1 MKLHILADNLLGQF
15 INEFSNRLDDVIDS
29 LNKIET
35 PVDYFRFYNS
45 ISSVYSSKIEREEI
59 EILILF
65 QAQVSECKLST

>member
-1 MKLHILADNLLGQF
+1 MKFHILSDNLLGQF
-15 INEFSNRLDDVIDS
+15 INEFSNKLDDVIDR
-29 LNKIET
+29 LDKIET

>member
-45 ISSVYSSKIEREEI
+45 ISSVYSSKIEGEDI
-59 EILILF
+59 DFDFI
-65 QAQVSECKLST
+65 SSTSF

>member
-1 MKLHILADNLLGQF
+1 MKLHILSDNLLGQF

-45 ISSVYSSKIEREEI
+45 ISSVYSSKIEGEDI
-59 EILILF
+59 DFDFI
-65 QAQVSECKLST
+65 SSTSF